1 MRKLYG
7 RMFRPTL
14 LSAVLLVGMAA
25 MAATSVA
32 VLAAGQT
39 RPTNECGDACQLA
52 GDCPHPCPCR
62 PITGGTCTS
71 VVTP

>member
-14 LSAVLLVGMAA
+14 LSAMLLVGMAA
-25 MAATSVA
+25 MAATSVV

-39 RPTNECGDACQLA
+39 RQPNACGDACQLA
-52 GDCPHPCPCR
+52 GDCPHSCPCR
-62 PITGGTCTS
+62 PLTGGTCTQ
-71 VVTP
+71 P